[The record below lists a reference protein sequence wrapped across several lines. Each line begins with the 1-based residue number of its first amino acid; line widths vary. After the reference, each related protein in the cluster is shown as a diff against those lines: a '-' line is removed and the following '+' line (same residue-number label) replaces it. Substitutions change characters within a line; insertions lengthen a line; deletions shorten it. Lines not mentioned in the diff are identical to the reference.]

1 MPNHCSNWLDVL
13 GDRDSIAEFKKL
25 VTTPSVHDR
34 EKLENDSEII
44 SIYQRAYPCPKELY
58 ESDKWYAWCNTH
70 WGTKWGDYDTVING
84 ESDTHLEFA
93 FTTAWGPGVDGIIN
107 ISEKFPN
114 LVFITAYEE
123 GGMCF
128 VGAFGVQNGNI
139 LSDVEGKYPDL
150 DDSETDSDG
159 YDLDNHFEKV
169 VEEVD
174 RCKRMVVEGLSDETR
189 SLFSVRN

>member
-34 EKLENDSEII
+34 EKLGDDSEII

-70 WGTKWGDYDTVING
+70 WGTKWGDYDTTLNG

-93 FTTAWGPGVDGIIN
+93 FTTAWGPGVDGILN
-107 ISEKFPN
+107 ISQKFPN

-123 GGMCF
+123 GGMCI
-128 VGAFGVQNGNI
+128 VGAFGVQNGDI
-139 LSDVEGKYPDL
+139 LSDVEGKYPTVTAEEGE
-150 DDSETDSDG
+150 DDDYNWDEYFD
-159 YDLDNHFEKV
+159 KV
-169 VEEVD
+169 VQESD
-174 RCKRMVVEGLSDETR
+174 RCKRMVVAGLSDETR